1 MISHEE
7 ELEIPFSGILHSGI
21 AVIIIPDG
29 DGDGQDVCSRD
40 TDDLN

>member
-7 ELEIPFSGILHSGI
+7 ELEIPFPGILHSGI

-29 DGDGQDVCSRD
+29 DGDGQDVHVTQD
-40 TDDLN
+40 DDLN